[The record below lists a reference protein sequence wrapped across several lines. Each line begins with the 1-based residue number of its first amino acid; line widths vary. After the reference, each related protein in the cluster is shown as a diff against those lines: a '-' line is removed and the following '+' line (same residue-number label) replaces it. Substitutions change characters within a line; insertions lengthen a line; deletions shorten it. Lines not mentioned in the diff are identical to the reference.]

1 MIEPCK
7 DRPIHCVQK
16 KIDGPH
22 PLSIQRQPA
31 IADRI
36 SSMEADPSLQ
46 SYIECRGWNRIVNCL
61 KGLWNSLFC
70 CFRTYGS
77 GAALFSMSL
86 PLLIDP
92 TLYPHL
98 IKDANKLFV
107 YEQLVQGRSIGDEI
121 TITKFSI
128 NDPVALESQILFNSE
143 RPHIERVD
151 GPFRYDP
158 STSDTVHWT
167 ANFADADLFGYCEGP
182 LLAQDELQVL
192 EHPALAHVKHALPAD
207 QRILKLYEAALVQNV
222 PRLGSLNASKPL
234 ENGHS
239 LYGNYFTKASHSEIL
254 SRLTSFPD
262 PGSSNIFAIAAPRI
276 PLSLSDKPYERKD
289 LENLLFTSY
298 NAFRSIKERCQG
310 QKVVI
315 HSGNWGAGAFGNDP
329 KTVHLIQL
337 ASARWAGIDEIR
349 MYPMSNQT
357 EFDEARDL
365 FDQIENEFPQM
376 TVGQFLDHLTANAT
390 AYNLRYKQGNG
401 T

>member
-1 MIEPCK
+1 MEASPPHRPCTEWK
-7 DRPIHCVQK
+7 
-16 KIDGPH
+16 GW
-22 PLSIQRQPA
+22 
-31 IADRI
+31 DRI
-36 SSMEADPSLQ
+36 ID
-46 SYIECRGWNRIVNCL
+46 CL

-70 CFRTYGS
+70 CFRTYSS
-77 GAALFSMSL
+77 GAALFSMAL
-86 PLLIDP
+86 PIVIDP
-92 TLYPHL
+92 TTYPQL

-107 YEQLVQGRSIGDEI
+107 YEQLVQGQSIGNEI
-121 TITKFSI
+121 TLTKFSI
-128 NDPVALESQILFNSE
+128 DDPEALESLSLFNSE
-143 RPHIERVD
+143 CPHVERVD

-167 ANFADADLFGYCEGP
+167 ANFADAYLFGYCEGP

-192 EHPALAHVKHALPAD
+192 EHPALAHIKNALPTD

-222 PRLGSLNASKPL
+222 PRLGSLNTSKPL
-234 ENGHS
+234 DNGYS

-254 SRLTSFPD
+254 SRLIRFSIPTK
-262 PGSSNIFAIAAPRI
+262 NHIFAIAAPRI
-276 PLSLSDKPYERKD
+276 PLSLSDQPYERED
-289 LENLLFTSY
+289 LEKLLFTSY
-298 NAFRSIKERCQG
+298 NAFQGIKKRCPG

-357 EFDEARDL
+357 EFEEAREL
-365 FDQIENEFPQM
+365 LDQIENEFPEM
-376 TVGQFLDHLTANAT
+376 TIGQFLDHLTANAA